1 MNTQHTPQMIIPNNF
16 GTPTGTPLNY
26 DELQA
31 RIAAVKRSLAF
42 AEEQRDYYEA
52 AYAEYVS
59 KAEKLEAEYPVLLNE
74 LNKVSGDV
82 KKLTSKLDPRIQVD
96 VKLHIRHELIM
107 TNWDYDTTLNYYKSE
122 AESIQNKLP
131 EYRVNVKLAQK
142 QLDELEQYL
151 K

>member
-31 RIAAVKRSLAF
+31 RIAAVKRTLAF

-59 KAEKLEAEYPVLLNE
+59 KAEKLEAGIIAL
-74 LNKVSGDV
+74 K
-82 KKLTSKLDPRIQVD
+82 
-96 VKLHIRHELIM
+96 
-107 TNWDYDTTLNYYKSE
+107 TTHQL
-122 AESIQNKLP
+122 
-131 EYRVNVKLAQK
+131 K
-142 QLDELEQYL
+142 QLIFRRIPHP
-151 K
+151 